1 MLSSA
6 DRIIFKALEQE
17 DGLSSCLFDVA
28 VGRYKS
34 ISIAQQTQVHG
45 SAQLI
50 WQLQGRLWTPDPL
63 AVTLDE
69 LSGYLRYSHFGPA
82 KVLSAKN
89 ELP

>member
-50 WQLQGRLWTPDPL
+50 WQLQG
-63 AVTLDE
+63 
-69 LSGYLRYSHFGPA
+69 
-82 KVLSAKN
+82 
-89 ELP
+89 